1 MSDIGSLIYALLGQ
15 RLGEQN
21 AIKGRDIKRMLAD
34 GGIRI
39 GERAMRKVIETECPE
54 VCFSGKGYFIAADRV
69 EARQTVDRIEHY
81 IRGLAMRRRA
91 ILDKYPDGRQLEL
104 GI

>member
-1 MSDIGSLIYALLGQ
+1 MSDTGDLIYMMLGQ
-15 RLGEQN
+15 RLGEAN
-21 AIKGRDIKRMLAD
+21 AIKGRDLKRMLAD

-39 GERAMRKVIETECPE
+39 GDRRMRKIIETECPE
-54 VCFSGKGYFIAADRV
+54 VCFSGKGYFLPADHV

-91 ILDKYPDGRQLEL
+91 ILNKYPDGRQMEL
-104 GI
+104 GL